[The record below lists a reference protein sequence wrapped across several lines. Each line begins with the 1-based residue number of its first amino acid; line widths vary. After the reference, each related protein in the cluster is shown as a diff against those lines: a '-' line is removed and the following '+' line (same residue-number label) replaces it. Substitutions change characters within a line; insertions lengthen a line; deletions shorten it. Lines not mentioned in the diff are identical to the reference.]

1 MTRLLGIK
9 KWIVSDSEV
18 SGIANQVREY
28 LYQQFPIRGQESF
41 KMLQSVVSCPTQRA
55 PDWWESPRFQ
65 ALCVA
70 WSWFRQNGVVSSHPP
85 AGNAHRW
92 AASS

>member
-28 LYQQFPIRGQESF
+28 LYQQFPIRGQE
-41 KMLQSVVSCPTQRA
+41 
-55 PDWWESPRFQ
+55 
-65 ALCVA
+65 
-70 WSWFRQNGVVSSHPP
+70 
-85 AGNAHRW
+85 
-92 AASS
+92 

>member
-28 LYQQFPIRGQESF
+28 LTFG
-41 KMLQSVVSCPTQRA
+41 
-55 PDWWESPRFQ
+55 
-65 ALCVA
+65 
-70 WSWFRQNGVVSSHPP
+70 
-85 AGNAHRW
+85 
-92 AASS
+92 AS